1 MANNG
6 EDQVPFKKYSTHTI
20 SSEEEKTKLF
30 ERTNNSRSK
39 PAILSI
45 FSRVCQKNGP
55 LINFK

>member
-6 EDQVPFKKYSTHTI
+6 EDQVPFKKYSIHTI

-39 PAILSI
+39 PANLSI
-45 FSRVCQKNGP
+45 FSRVCQKKWPFN
-55 LINFK
+55 